1 MIHYE
6 PVIKVIKNIALN
18 LCIMSKSILKEA
30 PPLTK
35 SDCFSVFARY
45 KTEFD
50 FPVHYHE
57 EYELNFIEN
66 AKGVKRIVGD
76 SVEEIEDLELVLI
89 GPNIPHA
96 WFTHKCKSEKI
107 YEITIQFHKDLFHEV
122 FLKRSQLSTIRSLF
136 EQSLKGILFS
146 RDTIRRIAPRLKEL
160 ELKTGFDS
168 VLELMSILNQL
179 SESPDSRALSGDKI
193 YNADYIYMDS
203 RRMEKLIDFMNANFS
218 RPLRLAEA
226 AELVNMA
233 ETAFSRF
240 FKAKAGTNFVD
251 FLNDIRL
258 GHASR
263 LLIDTKDPVT
273 DIAVAC
279 GFTNI
284 SNFNRTF
291 KREKSLTPK
300 D

>member
-1 MIHYE
+1 
-6 PVIKVIKNIALN
+6 
-18 LCIMSKSILKEA
+18 MSRSILKEA

-76 SVEEIEDLELVLI
+76 SVEEIDDWELVLI

-96 WFTHKCKSEKI
+96 WFTHKCKTELF
-107 YEITIQFHKDLFHEV
+107 EITVQFHRDLFHEV
-122 FLKRSQLSTIRSLF
+122 FLKRTQLSSIRTLF

-146 RDTIRRIAPRLKEL
+146 KDIIQRLASRFKEL
-160 ELKTGFDS
+160 EHKTGFDS
-168 VLELMSILNQL
+168 VIELMSILNEL
-179 SESPDSRALSGDKI
+179 SMAPGSRCLSGEKI

-203 RRMEKLIDFMNANFS
+203 VRMEKLIEFMNANFS
-218 RPLRLAEA
+218 RPVRLAEA

-240 FKAKAGTNFVD
+240 FKAKTGINFVD

-263 LLIDTKDPVT
+263 LLIDSKDPISN
-273 DIAVAC
+273 IAVAC

-291 KREKSLTPK
+291 KREKGLTPK
-300 D
+300 DFRAKHGNVKERIFF

>member
-1 MIHYE
+1 
-6 PVIKVIKNIALN
+6 
-18 LCIMSKSILKEA
+18 MSKSILKET

-66 AKGVKRIVGD
+66 ARGVKRIVGD
-76 SVEEIEDLELVLI
+76 SVEEIDDLELVLI

-96 WFTHKCKSEKI
+96 WFTHKCKTEI
-107 YEITIQFHKDLFHEV
+107 FEITIQFHRDLFHEV
-122 FLKRSQLSTIRSLF
+122 FLKRTQLSSLRNLF

-146 RDTIRRIAPRLKEL
+146 KETIQRLAPRLKEL
-160 ELKTGFDS
+160 ENKTGFDS
-168 VLELMSILNQL
+168 VIELMSILNEL
-179 SESPDSRALSGDKI
+179 SLSTGSRCLSGEKI

-203 RRMEKLIDFMNANFS
+203 VRMEKLIEFMNANFS
-218 RPLRLAEA
+218 RPVRLGEA
-226 AELVNMA
+226 AKLVNMA

-240 FKAKAGTNFVD
+240 FKAKTGINFVD

-263 LLIDTKDPVT
+263 LLIDTKDSIT

-291 KREKSLTPK
+291 KRDKGLTPK
-300 D
+300 DFRARHGNVGERVFF

>member
-1 MIHYE
+1 M
-6 PVIKVIKNIALN
+6 
-18 LCIMSKSILKEA
+18 
-30 PPLTK
+30 
-35 SDCFSVFARY
+35 FARY

-66 AKGVKRIVGD
+66 GKGVKRIVGD
-76 SVEEIEDLELVLI
+76 SVEEIDEWELVLI

-96 WFTHKCKSEKI
+96 WFTHKCKTEL
-107 YEITIQFHKDLFHEV
+107 YEITVQFHRDLFHEV
-122 FLKRSQLSTIRSLF
+122 FLKRTQLSSIRSLF

-146 RDTIRRIAPRLKEL
+146 KEITQKLAPRLKEL
-160 ELKTGFDS
+160 EHKTGFDS
-168 VLELMSILNQL
+168 VIELMSILNEL
-179 SESPDSRALSGDKI
+179 SLASGSRSLSGEKN

-203 RRMEKLIDFMNANFS
+203 LRMEKLIEFMNANFS
-218 RPLRLAEA
+218 RPVRLAEA

-240 FKAKAGTNFVD
+240 FKAKTGINFVD

-258 GHASR
+258 GHAAR
-263 LLIDTKDPVT
+263 LLIDTKDPIT
-273 DIAVAC
+273 GIAINC

-284 SNFNRTF
+284 SNFNRIF
-291 KREKSLTPK
+291 KRAKGLTPK
-300 D
+300 DFRAKHGNVGERIFF

>member
-1 MIHYE
+1 
-6 PVIKVIKNIALN
+6 
-18 LCIMSKSILKEA
+18 MSKSILKEA

-76 SVEEIEDLELVLI
+76 SVEEIDDWELVLI

-96 WFTHKCKSEKI
+96 WFTHKCKTELF
-107 YEITIQFHKDLFHEV
+107 EITIQFHRDLFHEV
-122 FLKRSQLSTIRSLF
+122 FLKRTQLSSIRSLF

-146 RDTIRRIAPRLKEL
+146 KDIIQHLAPRIKEL
-160 ELKTGFDS
+160 EHKTGFDS
-168 VLELMSILNQL
+168 VIELMSILNEL
-179 SESPDSRALSGDKI
+179 SMAPDSRCLSGEKI

-203 RRMEKLIDFMNANFS
+203 VRMEKLIEFMNANFS
-218 RPLRLAEA
+218 RPVRLAEA

-240 FKAKAGTNFVD
+240 FKAKTGINFVD

-263 LLIDTKDPVT
+263 LLIDSKDPVSN
-273 DIAVAC
+273 IAVAC

-291 KREKSLTPK
+291 KREKGLTPK
-300 D
+300 DFRAKHGNVGERIFF

>member
-1 MIHYE
+1 
-6 PVIKVIKNIALN
+6 
-18 LCIMSKSILKEA
+18 MSGSILKET

-66 AKGVKRIVGD
+66 ARGVKRIVGD
-76 SVEEIEDLELVLI
+76 SVEEIEDLELVLV

-107 YEITIQFHKDLFHEV
+107 FEITIQFHKDLFHEI

-146 RDTIRRIAPRLKEL
+146 RDTIRQIAPRLKEL
-160 ELKTGFDS
+160 EWKTGFDS

-179 SESPDSRALSGDKI
+179 SEAAGSRALSGEKI

-203 RRMEKLIDFMNANFS
+203 LRMEKLIDFMNANFS
-218 RPLRLAEA
+218 RPVRLAEA

-240 FKAKAGTNFVD
+240 FKAKTGINFVD

-263 LLIDTKDPVT
+263 LLIDTKT
-273 DIAVAC
+273 SIAEIAAAC
-279 GFTNI
+279 GFSSI

-291 KREKSLTPK
+291 KREKALTPK
-300 D
+300 DFRGKHGNVGERRFF

>member
-1 MIHYE
+1 
-6 PVIKVIKNIALN
+6 
-18 LCIMSKSILKEA
+18 MSKSILKEA

-35 SDCFSVFARY
+35 ADCFSVFARY

-76 SVEEIEDLELVLI
+76 SMEEIGDLELVLV

-96 WFTHKCKSEKI
+96 WFTHKCQSEKI
-107 YEITIQFHKDLFHEV
+107 HEITIQFHKDLFQEL
-122 FLKRSQLSTIRSLF
+122 FLKRTQLSSIRALF

-146 RDTIRRIAPRLKEL
+146 QATIQQIAPRLRTL
-160 ELKTGFDS
+160 DQHTGFGS
-168 VLELMSILNQL
+168 VLELMAILDEL
-179 SESPDSRALSGDKI
+179 SLSSGFRPLSGENI

-203 RRMEKLIDFMNANFS
+203 MRMEKLIEFMNTNFS
-218 RPLRLAEA
+218 RPIRLAEA

-240 FKAKAGTNFVD
+240 FRVKTGITFVD

-263 LLIDTKDPVT
+263 MLIDSKDT
-273 DIAVAC
+273 IADIATAC
-279 GFTNI
+279 GFTSI

-291 KREKSLTPK
+291 KREKGRTPK
-300 D
+300 DFREKHGNVGERIFF

>member
-1 MIHYE
+1 M
-6 PVIKVIKNIALN
+6 
-18 LCIMSKSILKEA
+18 
-30 PPLTK
+30 TK
-35 SDCFSVFARY
+35 SDCFSVFARH

-66 AKGVKRIVGD
+66 GKGVKRIVGD
-76 SVEEIEDLELVLI
+76 SVEEIDDWELVLI
-89 GPNIPHA
+89 GPNTPHA
-96 WFTHKCKSEKI
+96 WFTHKCKTEL
-107 YEITIQFHKDLFHEV
+107 YEITIQFHRDLFHEV
-122 FLKRSQLSTIRSLF
+122 FLKRTQLCVIKNLF

-146 RDTIRRIAPRLKEL
+146 KDIIQRVAPRIKEL
-160 ELKTGFDS
+160 EHKTGFDS
-168 VLELMSILNQL
+168 VIELMIILNQL
-179 SESPDSRALSGDKI
+179 SLAPDSRCLSGEKV

-203 RRMEKLIDFMNANFS
+203 VRMEKLIEFMNANFH
-218 RPLRLAEA
+218 RPVRLAEA
-226 AELVNMA
+226 ANLVNMA

-240 FKAKAGTNFVD
+240 FKAKTGINFVD

-300 D
+300 DFRAKHGNVGERVFF

>member
-1 MIHYE
+1 MS
-6 PVIKVIKNIALN
+6 
-18 LCIMSKSILKEA
+18 SKSILKES
-30 PPLTK
+30 PPLK
-35 SDCFSVFARY
+35 KADCFSVFARS

-76 SVEEIEDLELVLI
+76 SVEEIEDWELVLI

-96 WFTHKCKSEKI
+96 WFTHKCKTEFF
-107 YEITIQFHKDLFHEV
+107 EITIQFHRDLFHEI
-122 FLKRSQLSTIRSLF
+122 FLKRTQLSSIRGLF

-146 RDTIRRIAPRLKEL
+146 TETIRRLAPRFRAL
-160 ELKTGFDS
+160 ENQSGFDS
-168 VLELMSILNQL
+168 VIELMSILNEL
-179 SESPDSRALSGDKI
+179 AKDEGARCLSGDKI

-203 RRMEKLIDFMNANFS
+203 VRMEKLIDFMNANFD
-218 RPLRLAEA
+218 RPVRLAEA
-226 AELVNMA
+226 AELVGMA

-240 FKAKAGTNFVD
+240 FKAKTGVNFVD
-251 FLNDIRL
+251 FLNEIRL
-258 GHASR
+258 GHAVR
-263 LLIDTKDPVT
+263 MLIDTKDPIT
-273 DIAVAC
+273 EIAASC

-291 KREKSLTPK
+291 KREKDLTPK
-300 D
+300 EFRARHGNVRERRFF

>member
-1 MIHYE
+1 M
-6 PVIKVIKNIALN
+6 
-18 LCIMSKSILKEA
+18 
-30 PPLTK
+30 TK

-66 AKGVKRIVGD
+66 GKGVKRIVGD
-76 SVEEIEDLELVLI
+76 SVEEIDDWELVLI
-89 GPNIPHA
+89 GPNTPHA
-96 WFTHKCKSEKI
+96 WFTHKCKTELF
-107 YEITIQFHKDLFHEV
+107 EITIQFHRDLFHEV
-122 FLKRSQLSTIRSLF
+122 FLKRTQVSVIKNLF

-146 RDTIRRIAPRLKEL
+146 KEVIQNIAPRIKEL
-160 ELKTGFDS
+160 EHKTGFDS
-168 VLELMSILNQL
+168 VIELMIILNEL
-179 SESPDSRALSGDKI
+179 SLAEGSRCLSGEKS

-203 RRMEKLIDFMNANFS
+203 VRMEKLIEFMNANFH
-218 RPLRLAEA
+218 RPVRLAEA
-226 AELVNMA
+226 ASLVNMA

-240 FKAKAGTNFVD
+240 FKAKTGINFVD

-258 GHASR
+258 GHAAR

-273 DIAVAC
+273 EIAVAC

-291 KREKSLTPK
+291 KREKGITPK
-300 D
+300 DFRAKHGNVGERVFF

>member
-1 MIHYE
+1 
-6 PVIKVIKNIALN
+6 
-18 LCIMSKSILKEA
+18 MSKSILKEA

-66 AKGVKRIVGD
+66 GKGVKRIVGD
-76 SVEEIEDLELVLI
+76 SVEEIDEWELVLI

-96 WFTHKCKSEKI
+96 WFTHKCKTEL
-107 YEITIQFHKDLFHEV
+107 YEITVQFHRDLFHEV
-122 FLKRSQLSTIRSLF
+122 FLKRTQLSSIRSLF

-146 RDTIRRIAPRLKEL
+146 KEITQKLAPRLKEL
-160 ELKTGFDS
+160 EHKTGFDS
-168 VLELMSILNQL
+168 VIELMSILNEL
-179 SESPDSRALSGDKI
+179 SLASGSRSLSGEKN

-203 RRMEKLIDFMNANFS
+203 LRMEKLIEFMNANFS
-218 RPLRLAEA
+218 RPVRLAEA

-240 FKAKAGTNFVD
+240 FKAKTGINFVD

-258 GHASR
+258 GHAAR
-263 LLIDTKDPVT
+263 LLIDTKDPIT
-273 DIAVAC
+273 GIAINC

-284 SNFNRTF
+284 SNFNRIF
-291 KREKSLTPK
+291 KRAKGLTPK
-300 D
+300 DFRAKHGNVGERIFF

>member
-1 MIHYE
+1 
-6 PVIKVIKNIALN
+6 
-18 LCIMSKSILKEA
+18 MSKSILKES

-66 AKGVKRIVGD
+66 ARGVKRIVGD
-76 SVEEIEDLELVLI
+76 SVEEIDDLELVLV

-107 YEITIQFHKDLFHEV
+107 FEITIQFHKDLFHEV

-146 RDTIRRIAPRLKEL
+146 RDTIQRVAPMLKEL
-160 ELKTGFDS
+160 EFKTGFDS

-179 SESPDSRALSGDKI
+179 SVAAGSRALSGEKI

-203 RRMEKLIDFMNANFS
+203 RRMEKLIDFMNANFN
-218 RPLRLAEA
+218 RPVRLAEA

-240 FKAKAGTNFVD
+240 FKAKTGINFVD

-263 LLIDTKDPVT
+263 LLIDTKT
-273 DIAVAC
+273 SIADIAVAC
-279 GFTNI
+279 GFSSI

-291 KREKSLTPK
+291 KREKGLTPK
-300 D
+300 DFRGKHGNVGERRFF

>member
-1 MIHYE
+1 
-6 PVIKVIKNIALN
+6 
-18 LCIMSKSILKEA
+18 MSRSILKEA

-66 AKGVKRIVGD
+66 GRGVKRIVGD
-76 SVEEIEDLELVLI
+76 SVEEIDDWELVLI
-89 GPNIPHA
+89 GPNTPHA
-96 WFTHKCKSEKI
+96 WFTHKCKTELF
-107 YEITIQFHKDLFHEV
+107 EITIQFHRDLFHEV
-122 FLKRSQLSTIRSLF
+122 FLKRTQLSAIKNLF

-146 RDTIRRIAPRLKEL
+146 KEVIQNIAPRIKEL
-160 ELKTGFDS
+160 EHKTGFDS
-168 VLELMSILNQL
+168 VIELMIILNEL
-179 SESPDSRALSGDKI
+179 SMAEGSRSLSGEKV

-203 RRMEKLIDFMNANFS
+203 VRMEKLIEFMNANFH
-218 RPLRLAEA
+218 RPMRLAEA
-226 AELVNMA
+226 ANLVNMA

-240 FKAKAGTNFVD
+240 FKAKTGINFVD

-291 KREKSLTPK
+291 KREKGLTPK
-300 D
+300 DFRAKHGNVGERVFF

>member
-1 MIHYE
+1 M
-6 PVIKVIKNIALN
+6 PR
-18 LCIMSKSILKEA
+18 SILKEA

-35 SDCFSVFARY
+35 SDCFSVFARH

-76 SVEEIEDLELVLI
+76 SVEEIDDWELVLI

-96 WFTHKCKSEKI
+96 WFTHKCKTELF
-107 YEITIQFHKDLFHEV
+107 EITIQFHRDLFHEV
-122 FLKRSQLSTIRSLF
+122 FLKRTQLSSIRSLF

-146 RDTIRRIAPRLKEL
+146 KDVIQSLSARIKEL
-160 ELKTGFDS
+160 EHKTGFDS
-168 VLELMSILNQL
+168 VIELMCILNEL
-179 SESPDSRALSGDKI
+179 SVAPGSRCLSGEKI

-203 RRMEKLIDFMNANFS
+203 VRMEKLIEFMNANFS
-218 RPLRLAEA
+218 RPVRLAEA

-240 FKAKAGTNFVD
+240 FKAKTGINFVD

-263 LLIDTKDPVT
+263 LLIDTKDPIT
-273 DIAVAC
+273 EIALAC

-291 KREKSLTPK
+291 KREKGLTPK
-300 D
+300 DFRTKHGNVGERIIF

>member
-1 MIHYE
+1 
-6 PVIKVIKNIALN
+6 
-18 LCIMSKSILKEA
+18 MSRSILKEA
-30 PPLTK
+30 PPLKK
-35 SDCFSVFARY
+35 SDCFSLFARY

-50 FPVHYHE
+50 FPVHFHE

-76 SVEEIEDLELVLI
+76 SMEEIDDLELVLV

-107 YEITIQFHKDLFHEV
+107 FEVTIQFHRDLFHES
-122 FLKRSQLSTIRSLF
+122 FLKRTQVSSIRELF

-146 RDTIRRIAPRLKEL
+146 KETIRQVAPRLKEL
-160 ELKTGFDS
+160 EQRSGFGS
-168 VLELMSILNQL
+168 VMELMGILDEL
-179 SESPDSRALSGDKI
+179 SVSADQRALSGDHI
-193 YNADYIYMDS
+193 YNADFIYMDS
-203 RRMEKLIDFMNANFS
+203 RRMEKLIEFMNANFH
-218 RPLRLAEA
+218 RPVRLAEA
-226 AELVNMA
+226 AALVNMA

-240 FKAKAGTNFVD
+240 FKTKTGVNFVD

-263 LLIDTKDPVT
+263 MLIDTKDSIA
-273 DIAVAC
+273 DIASAC
-279 GFTNI
+279 GFTSM

-291 KREKSLTPK
+291 KREKGKTPK
-300 D
+300 DFRAKHGNVGERIFI

>member
-1 MIHYE
+1 
-6 PVIKVIKNIALN
+6 
-18 LCIMSKSILKEA
+18 MSRSILKEA

-66 AKGVKRIVGD
+66 ARGVKRIVGD
-76 SVEEIEDLELVLI
+76 SVEEIDDLELVLI

-96 WFTHKCKSEKI
+96 WFTHKCKTEI
-107 YEITIQFHKDLFHEV
+107 FEITIQFHRDLFHEV
-122 FLKRSQLSTIRSLF
+122 FLKRTQLSSLRNLF

-146 RDTIRRIAPRLKEL
+146 KETIQRLAPRLKEL
-160 ELKTGFDS
+160 ENKTGFDS
-168 VLELMSILNQL
+168 VIELMSILNEL
-179 SESPDSRALSGDKI
+179 SLSTGSRCLSGEKI

-203 RRMEKLIDFMNANFS
+203 VRMEKLIEFMNANFS
-218 RPLRLAEA
+218 RPVRLGEA
-226 AELVNMA
+226 AKLVNMA

-240 FKAKAGTNFVD
+240 FKAKTGINFVD

-263 LLIDTKDPVT
+263 LLIDTKDSIT

-291 KREKSLTPK
+291 KRDKGLTPK
-300 D
+300 DFRARHGNVGERVFF

>member
-1 MIHYE
+1 
-6 PVIKVIKNIALN
+6 
-18 LCIMSKSILKEA
+18 MSSRSILKET
-30 PPLTK
+30 PPLKK
-35 SDCFSVFARY
+35 SDCFSVFARH
-45 KTEFD
+45 KTKFD

-76 SVEEIEDLELVLI
+76 SVEEIEDWELVFI

-96 WFTHKCKSEKI
+96 WFTHKCKTEFF
-107 YEITIQFHKDLFHEV
+107 EITIQFHRDLFHEA
-122 FLKRSQLSTIRSLF
+122 FLKRTQLSSIRSLF
-136 EQSLKGILFS
+136 EASLKGILFS
-146 RDTIRRIAPRLKEL
+146 TETIRRLAPRLKEL
-160 ELKTGFDS
+160 EHKTGFDS
-168 VLELMSILNQL
+168 VVELMSILNEL
-179 SESPDSRALSGDKI
+179 SMDTAPRCLSGEKI

-203 RRMEKLIDFMNANFS
+203 LRMEKLIEFMNANFN
-218 RPLRLAEA
+218 RPVRLGEA
-226 AELVNMA
+226 AGLVNMA

-240 FKAKAGTNFVD
+240 FKAKTGTNFVD

-263 LLIDTKDPVT
+263 MLIDTKSSIN
-273 DIAVAC
+273 DIAATC

-291 KREKSLTPK
+291 KREKGLTPK
-300 D
+300 DFRAKHGNVGERIFF